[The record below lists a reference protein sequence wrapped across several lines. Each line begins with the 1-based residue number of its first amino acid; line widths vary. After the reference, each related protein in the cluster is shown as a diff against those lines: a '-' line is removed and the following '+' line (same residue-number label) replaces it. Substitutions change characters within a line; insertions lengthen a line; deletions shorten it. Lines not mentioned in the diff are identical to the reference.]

1 MREVPPVNLQSKPG
15 VSRRQGA
22 HLELQ
27 RNSSSPL
34 KDLHDSSHRST
45 RTCSTTKNCT
55 KDGRVVCAWGESL
68 LTTDVTNARG
78 FCVEKRPIS
87 SEVPFSKCSQ
97 MQLSSA
103 LQAAGAAVTTESS
116 HKKQQP
122 SQRKFE
128 GQGTQRH
135 LPSLLLYPLSSRFL
149 LSLYGKTGKK
159 S

>member
-1 MREVPPVNLQSKPG
+1 MPTWNYSATAAAYSRTCMTPPTG
-15 VSRRQGA
+15 AQGHA
-22 HLELQ
+22 ALPRIAPKMEEWCVHGE
-27 RNSSSPL
+27 SHSSPQMSL
-34 KDLHDSSHRST
+34 IQEGFVL
-45 RTCSTTKNCT
+45 RT
-55 KDGRVVCAWGESL
+55 
-68 LTTDVTNARG
+68 
-78 FCVEKRPIS
+78 IS

-103 LQAAGAAVTTESS
+103 QQAAGAAVTNESS